1 MTFKVRLRK
10 NLLYLWLLGVII
22 NTTILFWIGAG
33 KFTTVSL
40 ALIALG
46 LASLNAVIGA
56 AIYFALLAFYKNAK
70 CFH

>member
-1 MTFKVRLRK
+1 MTFEARLRK
-10 NLLYLWLLGVII
+10 NLLRLWFLGVII

-40 ALIALG
+40 ALISLG

-56 AIYFALLAFYKNAK
+56 VIYFTLLAFYKK
-70 CFH
+70 GKLFH